1 MDPKSGPGFRERLK
15 ARREQRRTRRIE
27 RAMPRQAASDHP
39 PGRGGIKA
47 SRGGAGG
54 GGTG

>member
-27 RAMPRQAASDHP
+27 RAMPRQAPSDHP